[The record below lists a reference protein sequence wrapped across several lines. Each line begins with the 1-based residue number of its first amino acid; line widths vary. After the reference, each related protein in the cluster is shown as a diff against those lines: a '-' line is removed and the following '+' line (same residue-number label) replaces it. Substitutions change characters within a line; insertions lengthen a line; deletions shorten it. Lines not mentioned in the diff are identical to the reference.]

1 MSPIDNFLGWAI
13 DSSLPSVA
21 RPFVEY
27 VMNVDS
33 LGRKIYNDR
42 LSRYGDSYAG
52 GDNIPTIYKKTAML
66 LMDVSNGSLDISPN
80 TLYFFANNYLDGM
93 ARVVQNTAETGMFLA
108 GSTEFNPKSN
118 LITTAFD
125 SFIGNKSN
133 YDAREFSA
141 IETKIKEKE
150 RILKTFKE
158 SNPSKYAEYLS
169 AHPLD
174 AAIVEIYNK
183 QVGGS
188 LQKSREMSNI
198 IRRMP
203 DMSEKDK
210 KEILRNLTLTQ
221 NMLKRGMIDTFKAYD
236 LTP

>member
-1 MSPIDNFLGWAI
+1 
-13 DSSLPSVA
+13 
-21 RPFVEY
+21 
-27 VMNVDS
+27 
-33 LGRKIYNDR
+33 
-42 LSRYGDSYAG
+42 
-52 GDNIPTIYKKTAML
+52 
-66 LMDVSNGSLDISPN
+66 
-80 TLYFFANNYLDGM
+80 
-93 ARVVQNTAETGMFLA
+93 
-108 GSTEFNPKSN
+108 
-118 LITTAFD
+118 
-125 SFIGNKSN
+125 
-133 YDAREFSA
+133 
-141 IETKIKEKE
+141 
-150 RILKTFKE
+150 
-158 SNPSKYAEYLS
+158 
-169 AHPLD
+169 LD